1 MASSMVDDDDAVE
14 MPRVPSLDVVVVVAA
29 AADSDSLVVAAAAAV
44 DDGDCYGYGYYSVER
59 WTHDLA

>member
-14 MPRVPSLDVVVVVAA
+14 MPRVPSLGVVVVVA
-29 AADSDSLVVAAAAAV
+29 AADSDSLVVAPAAAAAAAA
-44 DDGDCYGYGYYSVER
+44 GDCYGYGSVER